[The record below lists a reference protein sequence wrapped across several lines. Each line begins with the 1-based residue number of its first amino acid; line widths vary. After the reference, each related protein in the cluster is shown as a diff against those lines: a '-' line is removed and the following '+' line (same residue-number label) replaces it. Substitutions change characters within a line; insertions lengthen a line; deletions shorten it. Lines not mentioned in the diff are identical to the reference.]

1 MSESSSPTNASI
13 RAVSLSSL
21 RASLGISAAIDILKI
36 DIEGA
41 EATVFRDTALLKAL
55 PAVPLVSVEVHDRY
69 QASASKV
76 VADAF
81 TGLDFNRSKSGEY
94 LVFTNNAVRQDPQ
107 EPVVTRRAHLGV
119 LPAKTP
125 CNISLGSLAVIVGL
139 AFGLWI
145 LMSMV
150 MKVR

>member
-1 MSESSSPTNASI
+1 MAES
-13 RAVSLSSL
+13 V
-21 RASLGISAAIDILKI
+21 
-36 DIEGA
+36 GA
-41 EATVFRDTALLKAL
+41 EATVFRDSEVLKVL

-94 LVFTNNAVRQDPQ
+94 LVFTNNAERR
-107 EPVVTRRAHLGV
+107 EPVVKRRVHLGV
-119 LPAKTP
+119 LPAKAP

-139 AFGLWI
+139 AFGVWFVMPI
-145 LMSMV
+145 V
-150 MKVR
+150 MKNR

>member
-1 MSESSSPTNASI
+1 MQVSESESPTNESI

-21 RASLGISAAIDILKI
+21 CASLGTSAAFDILKV

-41 EATVFRDTALLKAL
+41 EATVFRDAEVLKVL

-81 TGLDFNRSKSGEY
+81 SELDFNRSKSGEY
-94 LVFTNNAVRQDPQ
+94 LVFTNNAVRQ
-107 EPVVTRRAHLGV
+107 EPVVKRRVHLGV
-119 LPAKTP
+119 MPAKAP

-139 AFGLWI
+139 AFGVWI
-145 LMSMV
+145 VMSVV
-150 MKVR
+150 MKQR